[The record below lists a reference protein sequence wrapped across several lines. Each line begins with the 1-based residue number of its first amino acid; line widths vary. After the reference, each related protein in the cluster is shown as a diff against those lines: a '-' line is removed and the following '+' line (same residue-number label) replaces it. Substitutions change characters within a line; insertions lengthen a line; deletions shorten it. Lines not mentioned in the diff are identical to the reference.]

1 MVWPNKRGFPVK
13 EVAINDADYNISIS
27 ARIDGKKKTLWVC
40 PIYQKW
46 MSVLERSLGK
56 AHKAVHTSYESVGVC
71 EEWLR
76 FSNFK
81 AWMESQVW
89 EGLNLDKDLLI
100 PGNKTYSPE
109 ACCFID
115 TSLNMLLHRSVALG
129 EYPMGVTKTPNR
141 KTYNATCAG
150 RSGHNTATIIR
161 VNTVEEA
168 HAIWQVTK
176 IRIIQERINKYRDKP
191 EYRKD
196 VEDALYLRID
206 QLQDDYDNGR
216 ITTKLL

>member
-1 MVWPNKRGFPVK
+1 MANKRGTPVK
-13 EVAINDADYNISIS
+13 GIAVNDADYNVSIS
-27 ARIDGKKKTLWVC
+27 KRFNGKKKNLWVC

-46 MSVLERSLGK
+46 MGMLERALGK
-56 AHKAVHTSYESVGVC
+56 CHKAKNPSYEEVGVC

-81 AWMESQVW
+81 QWADAQVW

-100 PGNKTYSPE
+100 PGNKVYSPE

-115 TSLNMLLHRSVALG
+115 TPLNMLLHRSVARG
-129 EYPMGVTKTPNR
+129 EYPLGVTKTPGR
-141 KTYNATCAG
+141 KTYNVMCSG
-150 RSGHNTATIIR
+150 RSGHKTATVTR
-161 VNTVEEA
+161 TKTPEEG

-176 IRIIQERINKYRDKP
+176 IRIIQERINIYRDKP

-196 VEDALYLRID
+196 VEESLYLRID
-206 QLQDDYDNGR
+206 QLQDDYDAGR
-216 ITTKLL
+216 ITTQLL